1 MPDPFPLLAID
12 PGRLTGWAAI
22 AGPED
27 EVESGTVEMI
37 GANTGAKMLSARLRF
52 YNMIDHYQ
60 PALLYIEDGFVPK
73 HMDKNSTMMLFGY
86 RCILEMEAHKAG
98 IPLRALKPSTI
109 KHQVAG
115 KGSADKAQMMAA
127 VRFLGYDPKDDNE
140 ADSLALLEC
149 AMWKECPRLWSAR
162 DSKRVFK
169 VG

>member
-1 MPDPFPLLAID
+1 MPDPLPLLAID
-12 PGRLTGWAAI
+12 PGRMTGWAAI
-22 AGPED
+22 AD
-27 EVESGTVEMI
+27 ADAEVESGTHEMT
-37 GANTGAKMLSARLRF
+37 GANTGAKMLSADNRFRTMIERLK
-52 YNMIDHYQ
+52 
-60 PALLYIEDGFVPK
+60 PALIYVEDGFVPK

-98 IPLRALKPSTI
+98 VPLRALKPSAI

-127 VRFLGYDPKDDNE
+127 VRFLGYEPVDDNH
-140 ADSLALLEC
+140 ADAIALLEC
-149 AMWKECPRLWSAR
+149 AMWKECPQLWSAR